1 MAPVT
6 FVPKA
11 CAYVTRGGGSQL
23 LVFEGPDHAGRQIP
37 KGTVEPGETP
47 REALVREV
55 REESGLRIEDPSRVA
70 TDLWF
75 RRPGRVYVR
84 CFFHAEVDESREEW
98 CHAVTGTGSER
109 GDVYRFSWLDLP
121 TDARFALEL
130 DAYVD
135 RVPVSVP
142 VVL

>member
-1 MAPVT
+1 MAPLT

-11 CAYVTRGGGSQL
+11 CAYVTRDDGSQL
-23 LVFEGPDHAGRQIP
+23 LVFEGPHHAGRQVP

-47 REALVREV
+47 HEALVREV
-55 REESGLRIEDPSRVA
+55 NEESGLRVEDPSPVA
-70 TDLWF
+70 ADLWL

-84 CFFHAEVDESREEW
+84 YFFHVEVEERRETW
-98 CHAVTGTGSER
+98 SHNVTGSGTER

-121 TDARFALEL
+121 TDTLFALDL

-135 RVPVSVP
+135 RVPVP
-142 VVL
+142 VAP